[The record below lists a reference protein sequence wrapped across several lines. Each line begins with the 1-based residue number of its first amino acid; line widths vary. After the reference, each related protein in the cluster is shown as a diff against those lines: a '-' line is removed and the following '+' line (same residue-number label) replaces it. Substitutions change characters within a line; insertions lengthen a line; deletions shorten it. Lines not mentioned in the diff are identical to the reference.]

1 MVRSGFFS
9 WHTKINSKLNQTGG
23 TRSDLPDLYYKLLS
37 TGACD
42 VQLQT
47 KMLALFQQ
55 QMGGSM
61 DVIVGVSAEKGG
73 TLDNLKVATKSP
85 TPGGF
90 LGAMQIG
97 SVAVDLFANPVPFE
111 WANKKANLLDV
122 VIFVGTKG

>member
-1 MVRSGFFS
+1 MMSLR
-9 WHTKINSKLNQTGG
+9 N
-23 TRSDLPDLYYKLLS
+23 DLPDLYYKLLS

-42 VQLQT
+42 VQLKT
-47 KMLALFQQ
+47 KMLALLQQ